1 MQTGYT
7 VPSIDQWLKEATAD
21 PASENIGMFLTHIG
35 IVRRTSKSE
44 VHFAGT
50 TAPVTGMIL
59 SYDQEKVNS
68 VIHTAYQMPGI
79 CYIKVWVNEG
89 TLKVGDDIMRIL
101 IGGDIRSHVVDALQ
115 FIITEMKSH
124 CICEKELFS

>member
-1 MQTGYT
+1 
-7 VPSIDQWLKEATAD
+7 
-21 PASENIGMFLTHIG
+21 MFLTHIG